1 MDHFSYVLDG
11 VSKNY
16 GSLQVLNE
24 ISLRITSGSIIVFI
38 GANGAGKSTCM
49 KILSGLMKPDKGKF
63 YIERKNSDNQTIAR
77 HTIGYCPQEICIWPD
92 LTLREQMTMVATLS
106 GMRSDLAHSRV
117 TELLQ
122 ALDLT
127 SKANVL
133 ASTLSG
139 GMQRRLNLG
148 LALVHNP
155 ELCILDEPLDGVD
168 LPGRKLIRE
177 YIISVSSGKKQTIIL
192 STHIIE
198 EALLFNG
205 MIVLF
210 KKGKLIVFNSPDE
223 VYQSVGSDSL
233 EHLFSEQ

>member
-11 VSKNY
+11 VSKKY
-16 GSLQVLNE
+16 GSLEVLHN
-24 ISLRITSGSIIVFI
+24 ISLKIRAGSVIIFI

-49 KILSGLMKPDKGKF
+49 KIVTGLMKPDKGNF
-63 YIERKNSDNQTIAR
+63 YIENENSKYQSIAR

-92 LTLREQMTMVATLS
+92 LTCREQMTMVATLS
-106 GMRSDLAHSRV
+106 GMPVKLAHARA

-127 SKANVL
+127 SKANAL

-139 GMQRRLNLG
+139 GMKRRLNLG
-148 LALVHNP
+148 LAMVHKP

-177 YIISVSSGKKQTIIL
+177 YIMTISSEKKQTIIL

-205 MIVLF
+205 TIVLF
-210 KKGKLIVFNSPDE
+210 KKGNLVVFDSPDE
-223 VYQSVGSDSL
+223 VHQSVGSDTL

>member
-1 MDHFSYVLDG
+1 M
-11 VSKNY
+11 
-16 GSLQVLNE
+16 
-24 ISLRITSGSIIVFI
+24 T
-38 GANGAGKSTCM
+38 
-49 KILSGLMKPDKGKF
+49 
-63 YIERKNSDNQTIAR
+63 NSDYDDVVN
-77 HTIGYCPQEICIWPD
+77 TIGFAHRDLYLAD

>member
-1 MDHFSYVLDG
+1 
-11 VSKNY
+11 
-16 GSLQVLNE
+16 
-24 ISLRITSGSIIVFI
+24 
-38 GANGAGKSTCM
+38 M

-223 VYQSVGSDSL
+223 VYQSVGSNSL